1 MNVSTHNSARR
12 ISKVLM
18 SQNAAASATGAM
30 DSTGISPLAVMAQL
44 LRLRWRDPVQ
54 FKSVMSSISSVLS
67 GRRTSSP
74 TMVGVGAAG
83 DAEKTFL
90 MAARTRRWPVT
101 MFGGVVLVAAAAL
114 LVRPSHNL
122 SSRPIAGAGSVVP
135 GPATIARA
143 IVPGRAE
150 ALGKTAPR
158 LPVAIPSKTRADSPA
173 LPPAVAGAL
182 LATNLLGLAPA
193 SPTTEA
199 VKRTHQ
205 SARRTVSP
213 PTTTKEWSSDEQW
226 LAH

>member
-74 TMVGVGAAG
+74 TTVGVGAAG

-135 GPATIARA
+135 GPATLARA
-143 IVPGRAE
+143 IVPGRQE
-150 ALGKTAPR
+150 ALGKPPR
-158 LPVAIPSKTRADSPA
+158 LPVAVSSKTSADFPA
-173 LPPAVAGAL
+173 PPPAVAGAL

-213 PTTTKEWSSDEQW
+213 PTTTKEWSSDERW